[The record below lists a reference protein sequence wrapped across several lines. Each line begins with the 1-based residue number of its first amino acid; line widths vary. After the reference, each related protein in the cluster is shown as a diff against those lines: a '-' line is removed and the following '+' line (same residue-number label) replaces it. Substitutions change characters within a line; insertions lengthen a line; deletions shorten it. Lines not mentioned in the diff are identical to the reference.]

1 MLLTVRELQELLHIG
16 RDKAYALM
24 HAKAFPSIKIGGQY
38 YVSREE
44 LDKWL
49 NRYAYKEFVL

>member
-49 NRYAYKEFVL
+49 NRYA